1 MTLQRETLQE
11 LHRKLTRKN
20 HLNAVLRELYAQQ
33 RELKEKVNTLDTR
46 RIKEQSDV
54 DRLEGRSLAAFF
66 YRASGKMDEKL
77 DQERIEAYAAA
88 VRYDAAVRELAF
100 VEEEIARSQAELG
113 TLLGCEDR
121 YALALQERFSEIKA
135 AGGAEAQVLLEK
147 EKELCRLESQKKE
160 LEEAISAGETALTT
174 IGRVEHHLSEADSY
188 STWDMFGGGM
198 LVSLAKHEELDAA
211 QSEIEQ
217 LQVELRRFRTE
228 LTDVSVQADIR
239 ISLDDFTRFFD
250 VFFDGLFADLAV
262 QDEINRAWQQVKATR
277 AQIESMLGHLR
288 GMRCSAEDRGAAIR
302 EEMEHLAIAEKA

>member
-33 RELKEKVNTLDTR
+33 RELKAKVEELDAQ

-66 YRASGKMDEKL
+66 YRVSGKMDEKL
-77 DQERIEAYAAA
+77 DKERIEAYAAA

-198 LVSLAKHEELDAA
+198 MVSLAKHEELDAA

-217 LQVELRRFRTE
+217 LQVELRRFKTE

-262 QDEINRAWQQVKATR
+262 QDEINRAWQQVKVTC

>member
-1 MTLQRETLQE
+1 MKETLQQ
-11 LHRKLTRKN
+11 LHQKFARKN
-20 HLNAVLRELYAQQ
+20 HLNAALRDLYAQQ
-33 RELKEKVNTLDTR
+33 RELKETVNTLDTQ

-54 DRLEGRSLAAFF
+54 DRLEERSLAAFF
-66 YRASGKMDEKL
+66 YNVIGKMDDKL
-77 DQERIEAYAAA
+77 DKERAEAYAAA

-100 VEEEIARSQAELG
+100 VEEEIVRAQAELG

-147 EKELCRLESQKKE
+147 EKELYRLESQKKE
-160 LEEAISAGETALTT
+160 LKEAISAGETALTT
-174 IGRVEHHLSEADSY
+174 IGRVEHHLGEADNY
-188 STWDMFGGGM
+188 SSWDMFGGGM
-198 LVSLAKHEELDAA
+198 MVSLAKHEELDAA

-217 LQVELRRFRTE
+217 LQVELRRFKTE

-288 GMRCSAEDRGAAIR
+288 GMQFSAEDRGAAIK
-302 EEMEHLAIAEKA
+302 EEMEHLAIAEEA